1 MSNDDDRLAGP
12 IEDGDPLSA
21 EALDWF
27 VRLRD
32 APPGRLDQLRFS
44 GWLDR
49 SPEHRQA
56 YAEIESLWS
65 DLDSVEPPPIA
76 RSLGWSWPDRANPTS
91 RWRRRAGGA
100 LAASLALLL
109 AVNAPQLWV
118 AAVADASTGRGE
130 TGALTLADGTEVAL
144 GADSAID
151 VAIDADRRRVR
162 LLKGRAWFN
171 VTHEARPFTVAL
183 GDAQVLD
190 VGTAFE
196 VIERAGGGEVV
207 VSDGLV
213 ELTADGGRALRLR
226 EGQAARF
233 EKERSRLVGSVPGTA
248 AWREGRLQFVDARL
262 SDVLDDLARFGAT
275 RTIILDRDLGRR
287 QLTGV
292 VDLADPSAAQE
303 AILQRVGGRARRIG
317 PWLFVSPQ

>member
-1 MSNDDDRLAGP
+1 MSNDDDRSAGP
-12 IEDGDPLSA
+12 IEDDDPVSA
-21 EALDWF
+21 EALIWF
-27 VRLRD
+27 VRRRD
-32 APPGRLDQLRFS
+32 AAPSRLDQLRFS
-44 GWLDR
+44 RWLGR
-49 SPEHRQA
+49 SPEHAQA

-65 DLDSVEPPPIA
+65 DLDAVEPAPVA
-76 RSLGWSWPDRANPTS
+76 RSLGWPDQAKPAL
-91 RWRRRAGGA
+91 RWRRGAGGA

-109 AVNAPQLWV
+109 AFNAPQLWV
-118 AAVADASTGRGE
+118 AAIADASTGRGE
-130 TGALTLADGTEVAL
+130 TGALVLADGTEVAL

-151 VAIDADRRRVR
+151 VAIDADRRRIR
-162 LLKGRAWFN
+162 LLKGRAWFK
-171 VTHEARPFTVAL
+171 VAHEARPFTVAW

-190 VGTAFE
+190 IGTAFE
-196 VIERAGGGEVV
+196 VIERAGGGEVA

-233 EKERSRLVGSVPGTA
+233 EQGQSRLIGSVPGAA

-262 SDVLDDLARFGAT
+262 SDVLDDLARFGAS
-275 RTIILDRDLGRR
+275 RAIVLDSDLARR

-303 AILQRVGGRARRIG
+303 AILQRVGGRTRRIG
-317 PWLFVSPQ
+317 PWLFVGPQ